1 MKHGIAIIAL
11 LVLQALPVLA
21 QSSSGSKD
29 PAAPS
34 AATTAPKETIID
46 GIAARVGN
54 DVVTDSEVRELE
66 CYQRLI
72 DGEVQ
77 DRAQVVGDL
86 VNQWIV
92 RTEAATATFP
102 HPTAVE
108 VNLEFQTLVKQFP
121 SPEKFQA
128 RLAQVGLTQDQVRSI
143 LERQLYYVR
152 YLDYKFHAAAQVT
165 SAEIQAYY
173 QNDLAPQLQKRGLAV
188 PPLNQVNASIR
199 QLLTQEEINKKA
211 AQWLEEAKAKV
222 RVVIQPPGGGG

>member
-1 MKHGIAIIAL
+1 MRSRITIVAL
-11 LVLQALPVLA
+11 LLSLALPAFA
-21 QSSSGSKD
+21 QTSSGPKAPPTPST
-29 PAAPS
+29 AAS
-34 AATTAPKETIID
+34 VPKSTVID

-54 DVVTDSEVRELE
+54 DVVTESEVRELE
-66 CYQRLI
+66 SYQRLI
-72 DGEVQ
+72 DGDVQ
-77 DRAQVVGDL
+77 SRAQVVEEL

-92 RTEAATATFP
+92 RTEAAAATFP
-102 HPTAVE
+102 HPTAPE
-108 VNLEFQTLVKQFP
+108 VDLEFQTLLKQFP
-121 SPEKFQA
+121 SPEQFRS

-173 QNDLAPQLQKRGLAV
+173 QNELSPQLQKRGLVV

-211 AQWLEEAKAKV
+211 AQWLEEAKARL
-222 RVVIQPPGGGG
+222 RVVVQPPGGGG

>member
-1 MKHGIAIIAL
+1 MRARIAIIVSL
-11 LVLQALPVLA
+11 FCLALPALA
-21 QSSSGSKD
+21 QSSSSPKD
-29 PAAPS
+29 PPAPS
-34 AATTAPKETIID
+34 AGASAPQATIID

-54 DVVTDSEVRELE
+54 DVVTESEVRELE
-66 CYQRLI
+66 SYQHLI

-77 DRAQVVGDL
+77 SRAQVVEEL

-102 HPTAVE
+102 HPTASE
-108 VNLEFQTLVKQFP
+108 VDLEFQTLIKQFP
-121 SPEKFQA
+121 SSEQFQT
-128 RLAQVGLTQDQVRSI
+128 RLAQVGLTQDQTRSI

-173 QNDLAPQLQKRGLAV
+173 QNELLPQLQKRGLAI

-211 AQWLEEAKAKV
+211 AQWLEEAKAKL